1 MSCKLTALKDWI
13 RVYLLL
19 MATMEDPCDVETYKG
34 VGVRLV
40 SETYKGV
47 GVRLET
53 YGVYWKKGVL
63 RYFVCSKQGFK
74 KRRAFDS
81 LNAENNKGK
90 QKRRKPSSLV
100 GCDAHV
106 KLRLVNGKCEICYFK
121 EEQNQFF
128 IHKEDVMFLLAARRG
143 RVDHVKESVIQALAA
158 INLGSVRAFNILKSL
173 MGGYA
178 EVGATKADFKNYK
191 RDLNKYIG
199 EYDTDMI
206 VQLILNK
213 KKHLSNFTCEYTV
226 KEDGTLGG
234 LFWADDV
241 SKTNYMMFG
250 DVVGFDATYRSN
262 KYDMVFVP
270 FTCIDNH
277 NRNVTLGAAILG
289 SEIADAYK
297 WLSRTY
303 INAIGNPP
311 QVIVTD
317 QDVAIKRAILDVLP
331 NSRHRLCMWH
341 IWDKVTAKVGSVLC
355 NTTDFKKRMC
365 DIIWT
370 DSITPDEFEKQWD
383 IILSDFVEFYGNF
396 ESAMDAQRY
405 EHRKNDH
412 DTRYTEPEL
421 WSAFILE
428 KQAAQIFTRTFF
440 LDQQLKIDDAL
451 NNCLS
456 VSVVHLNVVS
466 NYEIKDFLQPCSE
479 YFKVM
484 IRIEDMTLSCSCN
497 RFEQFGLICRH
508 IFYVLRVS
516 DIKEY
521 PKKYVLRRWTRDAV
535 PNSSL
540 RFEFIPE
547 GCDKNWYEVEAIVR
561 DIKATNDYII
571 NRLVTNKYAL
581 SGYCDYLKS
590 YKSKADEV
598 EMVAPPLSRKARFA
612 SSTGMEEKNEVKI
625 RVPIKQWTKG
635 RPKRMKSA
643 REIAISQAVSLARK
657 KLRKCGFC
665 KEPGHTQC
673 TCGLY
678 IQSIK
683 RSASSST
690 GQASSS
696 STAVDPIMSTVDPIV
711 P

>member
-1 MSCKLTALKDWI
+1 
-13 RVYLLL
+13 
-19 MATMEDPCDVETYKG
+19 MEVPCDVETYKG

-40 SETYKGV
+40 SPISGKVSYIPSENSSIKPVVGMKFNSIEDAFTFYKAYALSSGFSIRKHTEYI
-47 GVRLET
+47 GKT
-53 YGVYWKKGVL
+53 KGVL
-63 RYFVCSKQGFK
+63 S
-74 KRRAFDS
+74 A
-81 LNAENNKGK
+81 
-90 QKRRKPSSLV
+90 
-100 GCDAHV
+100 
-106 KLRLVNGKCEICYFK
+106 
-121 EEQNQFF
+121 
-128 IHKEDVMFLLAARRG
+128 
-143 RVDHVKESVIQALAA
+143 IQALAA
-158 INLGSVRAFNILKSL
+158 INLGPVRAFNILKSL

-199 EYDTDMI
+199 EYDADMI

-213 KKHLSNFTCEYTV
+213 KKHLPNFTCEYTV

-234 LFWADDV
+234 LFWADAV
-241 SKTNYMMFG
+241 SKTSYMMFG

-270 FTCIDNH
+270 FTGIDNH

-289 SEIADAYK
+289 SETADAYR
-297 WLSRTY
+297 WLLRTY
-303 INAIGNPP
+303 INIFGNPP

-317 QDVAIKRAILDVLP
+317 QDAAMKRAILDVLP

-355 NTTDFKKRMC
+355 NTADFKKRMA
-365 DIIWT
+365 DIVWT

-383 IILSDFVEFYGNF
+383 IILSDFGLSNHSWLHEIYGLRKDWIPAYYQDEKLSGLMRTTSRCESENHFFNQFCNPTSTLVEFYGHF
-396 ESAMDAQRY
+396 ESAMEAQRY
-405 EHRKNDH
+405 EHRKIDH
-412 DTRYTEPEL
+412 DTRYTEPDL

-428 KQAAQIFTRTFF
+428 KQAAQIFIRTIF
-440 LDQQLKIDDAL
+440 LDQQLEINDAL

-456 VSVVHLNVVS
+456 VSVVHLNGVS

-497 RFEQFGLICRH
+497 RFDQFGLICRH

-521 PKKYVLRRWTRDAV
+521 PKKYVLRRWTRDVV

-540 RFEFIPE
+540 RYEFIPE

-571 NRLVTNKYAL
+571 NRLVTNKDEL

-612 SSTGMEEKNEVKI
+612 SITGMKEKNEVKI
-625 RVPIKQWTKG
+625 RVPIKQRTKG
-635 RPKRMKSA
+635 RPKRLKSA
-643 REIAISQAVSLARK
+643 REIAISQAVSLAGK
-657 KLRKCGFC
+657 KFRKCGFAKNPVTLSVLVAC
-665 KEPGHTQC
+665 I
-673 TCGLY
+673 Y
-678 IQSIK
+678 IVLKKVQVVQ
-683 RSASSST
+683 
-690 GQASSS
+690 QA
-696 STAVDPIMSTVDPIV
+696 
-711 P
+711 

>member
-1 MSCKLTALKDWI
+1 
-13 RVYLLL
+13 
-19 MATMEDPCDVETYKG
+19 MEDPCDVETYKG

-40 SETYKGV
+40 SPISGKVSYIPSANSSNKPVVGMKFNSIEHAFKFYKDYALSNGFSIRKHTEYI
-47 GVRLET
+47 G
-53 YGVYWKKGVL
+53 KKGVL

-90 QKRRKPSSLV
+90 QKHRKPSSRV
-100 GCDAHV
+100 GCDVHV
-106 KLRLVNGKCEICYFK
+106 KLRLVNGKCEIYYFK
-121 EEQNQFF
+121 EEHNHFF
-128 IHKEDVMFLLAARRG
+128 VHKEVVMFLPATR
-143 RVDHVKESVIQALAA
+143 RVDHVKESAIQALAA
-158 INLGSVRAFNILKSL
+158 TNLGPVRAFNILKSL

-199 EYDTDMI
+199 EYDADMI

-213 KKHLSNFTCEYTV
+213 KKHLPNFTCEYTV

-234 LFWADDV
+234 LFWVDDV

-250 DVVGFDATYRSN
+250 DVGFDATYRSN

-270 FTCIDNH
+270 FTRIDNH

-289 SEIADAYK
+289 SETADAYR
-297 WLSRTY
+297 WLLRTY
-303 INAIGNPP
+303 INTFD
-311 QVIVTD
+311 QFCVT
-317 QDVAIKRAILDVLP
+317 Q
-331 NSRHRLCMWH
+331 H
-341 IWDKVTAKVGSVLC
+341 IS
-355 NTTDFKKRMC
+355 KK
-365 DIIWT
+365 
-370 DSITPDEFEKQWD
+370 EWD
-383 IILSDFVEFYGNF
+383 IILSDFGLSNHSWLHEIYGLRKDWIPAYYQDEKLSGLMRTMSRCERENHFFNQFCNPTSTLVEFYGHF
-396 ESAMDAQRY
+396 D
-405 EHRKNDH
+405 
-412 DTRYTEPEL
+412 
-421 WSAFILE
+421 
-428 KQAAQIFTRTFF
+428 
-440 LDQQLKIDDAL
+440 
-451 NNCLS
+451 
-456 VSVVHLNVVS
+456 VVHLNGVS

-497 RFEQFGLICRH
+497 RFDQFGLICRH
-508 IFYVLRVS
+508 IFYVFRVS

-571 NRLVTNKYAL
+571 NKLVTIKYEL

-590 YKSKADEV
+590 YKSKANVV

-612 SSTGMEEKNEVKI
+612 STTGMEEKNEVKI
-625 RVPIKQWTKG
+625 RVPIKQRTKG
-635 RPKRMKSA
+635 RPKRMKST
-643 REIAISQAVSLARK
+643 REIAISQAVILAGK
-657 KLRKCGFC
+657 KLRKCGFAKNPVTLSVLVAC
-665 KEPGHTQC
+665 IYRVLKEVKIVQ
-673 TCGLY
+673 
-678 IQSIK
+678 
-683 RSASSST
+683 
-690 GQASSS
+690 QAKLK
-696 STAVDPIMSTVDPIV
+696 AVQQQ
-711 P
+711 